1 MTLREG
7 GSPPRTFAWKILMTH
22 SPIATRRTVT
32 GIPTGRL
39 AVWWV
44 LTSEVFIFGGLIMCF
59 VLYKLNGAPGFEQA
73 SMTNTPA
80 GAFNTFVL
88 LTSSYWVVLAHQAA
102 EEGQAKRA
110 SKLLWYTVACGL
122 VFLGV
127 KAYEYSHE
135 ISAGFLP
142 ATNLFWSFYYFMT
155 ALHGLHV
162 VAGMAVMAWVA
173 SSAKTAESPRRVE
186 YVGMYWHLVDIV
198 WIFLFP
204 LLYLAS

>member
-1 MTLREG
+1 M
-7 GSPPRTFAWKILMTH
+7 
-22 SPIATRRTVT
+22 ATTA
-32 GIPTGRL
+32 PTAAGATSTEMLHGRMGM
-39 AVWWV
+39 WV
-44 LTSEVFIFGGLIMCF
+44 LLAGEVLIFGGLITTY
-59 VLYKLNGAPGFEQA
+59 VLLRLAHPEWSESA
-73 SMTNTPA
+73 SHTVNAA